1 MPTEQDIGILCRNGF
16 MVEKYDEQ
24 FNDLIRT
31 LTDKGIDEIKEIL
44 QLPEYRK
51 LLTEM
56 LRKETMGMSKSD
68 KVGVIIEM
76 GKILNGR
83 NKSN

>member
-1 MPTEQDIGILCRNGF
+1 MDEQSIGTLCRKGL
-16 MVEKYDEQ
+16 MVEKYDEH
-24 FNDLIRT
+24 FDDLIRT